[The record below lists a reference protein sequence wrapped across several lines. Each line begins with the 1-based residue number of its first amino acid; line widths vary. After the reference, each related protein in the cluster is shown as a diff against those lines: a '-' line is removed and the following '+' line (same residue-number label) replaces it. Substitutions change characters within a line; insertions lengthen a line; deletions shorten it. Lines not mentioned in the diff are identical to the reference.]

1 MILGD
6 PYKFAVCLQTI
17 PEWNG
22 NDTFRNGVLL
32 FFIDGEIFPPKEL
45 TNATLSGEIVCL
57 KERLNNIIKDSRIYA
72 LNKEQAFS
80 EMYEASFQTIES
92 TASFA
97 IEPMAFDDCN
107 CLVFAV
113 SNGENV
119 RILASQPLYSKEE
132 AHHVMENISIA
143 EIYVPQ
149 KYLFDIILGLK
160 IWLKSEK

>member
-92 TASFA
+92 TASF
-97 IEPMAFDDCN
+97 N